1 MDGGGCLF
9 GCSIWEW
16 MHSNCKLMTMKNKR
30 WIMVAGE
37 VTHNPEMTWEP
48 KKRVVGTSR
57 YLAGLVEEI
66 SCITGKIKF

>member
-16 MHSNCKLMTMKNKR
+16 MHSNCKLMAMKNKR
-30 WIMVAGE
+30 WIIGSGRSNSQSWDDMRA
-37 VTHNPEMTWEP
+37 

-57 YLAGLVEEI
+57 YLAGIVEDI